1 MSPIPGLPTPFTS
14 YINGAWHPVNPARVI
29 VRENPS
35 RSAETAARWC
45 PATPDDA
52 RAALESA
59 ATAASSWTALPL
71 AERAARL
78 TRVLTAVET
87 NASELAALITREN
100 GKTLR
105 DSRAEITS
113 GLADA
118 RHAIAEVAT
127 HGIVEAASIDEAPVR
142 SKLILEPV
150 GPCLLVT
157 PWNFPFAT
165 ILRKLV
171 PALLY
176 GNTAVVKPSELTPGP
191 ACWLFALLAKP
202 DFPAGV
208 VSLILGPG
216 SELGP
221 ILAGHPAVRAIS
233 LTGSTAAGA
242 SLARVVNGRDVRLQ
256 LEMGGKNSL
265 VVLADADLDL
275 AVDAAVVGA
284 FSCSGQWCTGTGRV
298 IVEREIH
305 DEFTQRL
312 AARAARLRPGPG
324 DQEASDLGPLVT
336 ATRVTFAQ
344 AAVAA
349 AMTAGARLRCGG
361 GTLPGGH
368 YFAPTVLDKV
378 TEVMAVFTDELFVPV
393 LPVIVAHDSHDALRL
408 ANAGNYGLCAS
419 IFSRDVAKAVNL
431 TRGLEAGIVHVN
443 LHTAYREPAL
453 PVAAWRDS
461 GRGLP
466 ECGRFSR
473 DFYTRPRAVY
483 LRVS

>member
-1 MSPIPGLPTPFTS
+1 
-14 YINGAWHPVNPARVI
+14 
-29 VRENPS
+29 
-35 RSAETAARWC
+35 
-45 PATPDDA
+45 
-52 RAALESA
+52 
-59 ATAASSWTALPL
+59 LPL

-78 TRVLTAVET
+78 ARLLSTVE
-87 NASELAALITREN
+87 ASAGELAALITREN

-105 DSRAEITS
+105 DARAEVAS

-118 RHAIAEVAT
+118 RHAIGDADA
-127 HGIVEAASIDEAPVR
+127 HGIIETASAEGAPVHSR
-142 SKLILEPV
+142 LILEPV

-191 ACWLFALLAKP
+191 ACWLFALLANP

-208 VSLILGPG
+208 VSLILGSG

-233 LTGSTAAGA
+233 LTGSTGAGA
-242 SLARVVNGRDVRLQ
+242 SLSRVTAGRDVRLQ

-275 AVDAAVVGA
+275 AVDAAVVGG

-298 IVEREIH
+298 IVEQPIH
-305 DEFTQRL
+305 AAFTERL
-312 AARAARLRPGPG
+312 TARAAALRPGPG
-324 DQEASDLGPLVT
+324 DDAHSDLGPLVS
-336 ATRVTFAQ
+336 APRLAFAQ
-344 AAVAA
+344 SAVAAAVAA
-349 AMTAGARLRCGG
+349 GARVRCGG
-361 GTLPGGH
+361 NARPGGH
-368 YFAPTVLDKV
+368 YFAPTVLDGV
-378 TEVMAVFTDELFVPV
+378 TEDMAAFTDELFVPV
-393 LPVIVAHDSHDALRL
+393 LPVIAARDSRDALRL
-408 ANAGNYGLCAS
+408 ANAGGYGLSAS
-419 IFSRDVAKAVNL
+419 IFSSDVTKAADL
-431 TRGLEAGIVHVN
+431 ARGLEAGIVHVN

-453 PVAAWRDS
+453 PVAAWRES

-466 ECGRFSR
+466 EGGRLSR

-483 LRVS
+483 LRRS